1 MKSHYHRFNLAL
13 RSWFSYK
20 DSRLGQ
26 GRENVKRFLKDNL
39 DIAKE
44 IEDQLR
50 LKLGLTKDEIKAAA
64 TA

>member
-1 MKSHYHRFNLAL
+1 
-13 RSWFSYK
+13 
-20 DSRLGQ
+20 LGQ
-26 GRENVKRFLKDNL
+26 GRENVKRFLKDNS

-50 LKLGLTKDEIKAAA
+50 LKLNLSKEDIKAAA